1 MNYVYMYL
9 FMYNNIFCDYF
20 LVNVLF
26 VLIGFILFM
35 LYVMCNI
42 KGLEGLYMEYIWIF
56 GFVFVVCRLF
66 LKIF

>member
-9 FMYNNIFCDYF
+9 FMCNNIFCDYF

-42 KGLEGLYMEYIWIF
+42 KGLEG
-56 GFVFVVCRLF
+56 
-66 LKIF
+66 